1 MFFAN
6 FPVSCC
12 RAQPPTFST
21 ATAFSIYKYE
31 LSKLKVPEIKQ
42 RFVLELKN
50 RFSCLTETES
60 DETGNDDTQNAE
72 SVDEKWSKIKKAYCE
87 TAKS

>member
-1 MFFAN
+1 MKLSG
-6 FPVSCC
+6 VV
-12 RAQPPTFST
+12 RKQGEMT
-21 ATAFSIYKYE
+21 AWKYE
-31 LSKLKVPEIKQ
+31 LSKPKVPEIKQ

-50 RFSCLTETES
+50 RFSCLTETEF